1 MWLYATAMRGS
12 SSCINEAIHSK
23 RGLQDSWVCRAAPHL
38 GRSTGLV
45 EAAMDGDAGDV
56 AVLSRAMDLSWGSKR
71 GPITSGHSPEP
82 PLPPKACSNVIGT
95 VGKDRSWQDRHTHV
109 PTRLS
114 AWTSI
119 YFKQATKFAHLM
131 PGSSCYVVF
140 TTILPHCNSKT
151 AKQIRNPKSHC
162 SVQQQRWSLPP
173 IGNPNMTELIINRI
187 KIN

>member
-1 MWLYATAMRGS
+1 MS
-12 SSCINEAIHSK
+12 
-23 RGLQDSWVCRAAPHL
+23 
-38 GRSTGLV
+38 
-45 EAAMDGDAGDV
+45 
-56 AVLSRAMDLSWGSKR
+56 VLSRAMDLSWGSKR

-82 PLPPKACSNVIGT
+82 PLPPKACSHVIGT
-95 VGKDRSWQDRHTHV
+95 VGRDRSWQDRHTHV

-114 AWTSI
+114 AWTFI
-119 YFKQATKFAHLM
+119 YFKQATKFAHLT

-140 TTILPHCNSKT
+140 TTVLPHCNSKT
-151 AKQIRNPKSHC
+151 GKQIRNPKFHC